1 MNNNELYHW
10 KYVTKKKVN
19 GKWRYYYDET
29 GRGKIKKGFSVADK
43 LEKHKLETMSTLF
56 GDKQRAPRTEA
67 RTHIIDAENRPNYYL
82 SRKGGES
89 EKVSKG
95 AYDHF
100 DNAGSGG
107 MLLYDGEPVRDIMKR
122 KSKAAKR
129 TVSDVQKNCSK
140 QINKAKN
147 WIKSLF

>member
-19 GKWRYYYDET
+19 GKSRYYYDET
-29 GRGKIKKGFSVADK
+29 GKGKIKKGFSVADK

-122 KSKAAKR
+122 KSEVAKR
-129 TVSDVQKNCSK
+129 TVSDIKKNSSK

>member
-1 MNNNELYHW
+1 MGNNELYHW

-29 GRGKIKKGFSVADK
+29 GKGKIKKGFSVADK

>member
-1 MNNNELYHW
+1 MGNNELYHW

-56 GDKQRAPRTEA
+56 GDKPRAPRTEA

-129 TVSDVQKNCSK
+129 TVSDVKKNCSK

>member
-10 KYVTKKKVN
+10 KYETKKKVN

-29 GRGKIKKGFSVADK
+29 GKGKIKKGFSVADK

-129 TVSDVQKNCSK
+129 TVSDVKKNCSK

>member
-56 GDKQRAPRTEA
+56 GDKPRAPRTEA

-129 TVSDVQKNCSK
+129 TVGDVKKNCSK